1 MDSISNNKFHFNK
14 ALIKSKLHVIAAL
27 ISISFSG
34 LPAKSAEEEPWQS
47 NRVAVIGIDAV
58 GQCHTRSGK
67 STPDEA
73 NKVYSEVKE
82 QCTGNV
88 SEFEWAITS
97 DKG

>member
-14 ALIKSKLHVIAAL
+14 ALIKSKLAVIAAL

-58 GQCHTRSGK
+58 GQCHSRPGK
-67 STPDEA
+67 STPDET
-73 NKVYSEVKE
+73 NKLYSEVKE
-82 QCTGNV
+82 QRAGTV
-88 SEFEWAITS
+88 SKFKWTMRS